1 MAISIIPTKPKR
13 YYLPLSLSF
22 DDTDCRYKRWQ
33 YNISQ
38 SLRRTNINNLQYF
51 DAELFVH
58 TIIHQPD
65 AMPMQQSFIKNQ
77 LKQVECISKQMSS
90 QQLSKHSPQ
99 LALTQCNG
107 EQIFQ
112 KCYNERS
119 KNINSK
125 KFSKIFPTTKHN
137 NNNNNNNLLSIR
149 NEIDA
154 NNAINLIDQNYNM
167 NLGIKLLANASHS
180 NRLNTE
186 QRLKT
191 TFITSAEKM
200 KHIFYR
206 NTKMIENPAT
216 SKGHKYIQKLQHPMK
231 YFTDEDSDVFKLIS

>member
-22 DDTDCRYKRWQ
+22 DDADCRYKRWQ
-33 YNISQ
+33 YNIRQ
-38 SLRRTNINNLQYF
+38 SLQKSNINNLQYF
-51 DAELFVH
+51 DAELFTH
-58 TIIHQPD
+58 TIINQPTI
-65 AMPMQQSFIKNQ
+65 PVQQSFIKNR
-77 LKQVECISKQMSS
+77 LKQAECISKQMSS
-90 QQLSKHSPQ
+90 QQLSKLSRS
-99 LALTQCNG
+99 LALTQCNGG

-137 NNNNNNNLLSIR
+137 NLLSLR
-149 NEIDA
+149 NEID
-154 NNAINLIDQNYNM
+154 NNAIDLMDKNFNQNHNM
-167 NLGIKLLANASHS
+167 NLGIKLLSANASS
-180 NRLNTE
+180 NRLHTE

-206 NTKMIENPAT
+206 NSKLIESPAT
-216 SKGHKYIQKLQHPMK
+216 SKSHKYVQKLQHPMK
-231 YFTDEDSDVFKLIS
+231 YFPDEDNDVIKLIS